1 MKALLINQPPQTQKF
16 LEESGLATIA
26 TAEVNRLL
34 VTLLPGVVHEI
45 NNPVGFVTAN
55 LSSMEGYMQS
65 IGELADHFK
74 RLTTLLGSRPNLT
87 TEERELLDI
96 CKALAADADVEAAIS
111 DAPAL
116 LAECRDGMRRI
127 QELAAAL
134 REVSLTGEEA
144 QAGCDLH
151 LCMETALRVIWNE
164 LKYTITV
171 DRQYGEPLFLEA
183 VSSQPLVQGFLVLL
197 AHAIDCMG
205 GEGAIAI
212 ETAVENEATL
222 VRIFCSSQKF
232 QENRCGADPAA
243 ARHFFGKCKATLN
256 VVVDGPGRNVFYT
269 VTIPADASGSNE

>member
-1 MKALLINQPPQTQKF
+1 MKARLIDQPPQIRQF
-16 LEESGLATIA
+16 LKEPGIATIA

-55 LSSMEGYMQS
+55 LSSMEGYMQR

-74 RLTTLLGSRPNLT
+74 LLTALLESRPDLT
-87 TEERELLDI
+87 VEEKESLDI
-96 CKALAADADVEAAIS
+96 CKALAADVDLETALSDV
-111 DAPAL
+111 PAL

-127 QELAAAL
+127 QELAGAL
-134 REVSLTGEEA
+134 RETALSGEEA
-144 QAGCDLH
+144 QVGCDLH
-151 LCMETALRVIWNE
+151 ACMETALRVIWNE

-171 DRQYGEPLFLEA
+171 DRQYGEPIFLEA
-183 VSSQPLVQGFLVLL
+183 VPSQPLVQGFLMLL

-205 GEGAIAI
+205 GEGAMAI
-212 ETAVENEATL
+212 ETAVENDKAL

-243 ARHFFGKCKATLN
+243 ARHFFGKGKATLT